1 VRRLRRREGGGVSSG
16 ETAPA
21 PATDV
26 AAAPTSPDAKRPD
39 GMPVGR
45 PFAPGQSGN
54 PKGRPPG
61 VAAAA
66 RRLIGEDGS
75 RALEFLADLMDG
87 KPLTIETVDR
97 VTGEKRIEA
106 ELPPVK
112 ERRLAAEA
120 LLDRACGKVAQ
131 PLEHTGADGAPL
143 DARLEVVFVRPAP
156 PAPEKPADEPAP
168 R

>member
-1 VRRLRRREGGGVSSG
+1 VDAG
-16 ETAPA
+16 
-21 PATDV
+21 D
-26 AAAPTSPDAKRPD
+26 TSPRAPDELRPD
-39 GMPVGR
+39 GMPVGT

-66 RRLIGEDGS
+66 RRLIGEDGE
-75 RALEFLADLMDG
+75 RALAFLADLMDG
-87 KPLTIETVDR
+87 KAMTLEVVDPEN
-97 VTGEKRIEA
+97 GQKRIEA
-106 ELPPVK
+106 TLPPVK

-131 PLEHTGADGAPL
+131 ALEHSGPGGAPL
-143 DARLEVVFVRPAP
+143 DTRVEVVFVRPAP
-156 PAPEKPADEPAP
+156 PAPEKPVPTSVPLVSGP